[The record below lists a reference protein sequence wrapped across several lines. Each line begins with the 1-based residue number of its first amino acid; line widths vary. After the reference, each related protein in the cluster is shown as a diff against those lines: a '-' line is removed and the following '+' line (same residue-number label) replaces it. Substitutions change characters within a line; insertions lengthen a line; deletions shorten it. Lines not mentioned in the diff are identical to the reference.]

1 MPERYVI
8 TGASGKLGRRTAELA
23 LQRSPPGRLILVT
36 RNPAALADL
45 AARGVDVRFGDFSVP
60 ESLSA
65 AFAGA
70 TRLLLVSTA
79 DLERRAEQHR
89 VAIAAAVAAGVRQLI
104 YTSIVSPE
112 PPNPAV
118 VAPSH
123 YATERALAESGQSF
137 TVLRNSL
144 YADFQLPEA
153 VRALETGTLA
163 HNRGSGRIAYVT
175 REDCAAVAAA
185 VLTSDGH
192 EGRVYDVTGP
202 EAFTAN
208 ELAAL
213 YAELGDRPVEP
224 IELTDAELVA
234 RLVGSSDRDAHMRY
248 GAELVASFG
257 RAMRDGYFASCTQT
271 VEQITGRPARALR
284 AVLAAGLRSAR
295 EKA

>member
-89 VAIAAAVAAGVRQLI
+89 AAIAAAVAAGVRQLI